1 MRHVEDQLRLE
12 KLRWRERF
20 LSARVLAADRSS
32 EVLHL
37 IAEAT
42 DGDSARVAL
51 RDALGLDLDQV
62 EVVLTVQFAHLH
74 AAARRVRSHELQEL
88 RASIDALAAVLAT
101 PDSPTS

>member
-1 MRHVEDQLRLE
+1 MLRTSCGW
-12 KLRWRERF
+12 KNSDGANASCPRGYWRP
-20 LSARVLAADRSS
+20 DRSS